1 MVLAE
6 FIEDKPKSDFSDPI
20 YHELAILNG
29 EINRLDSEQLD
40 DALKAFNLTCT
51 GCFGVRQ
58 KRLKSY
64 VRDKKQ
70 EIAGVNKR
78 SPGRRPLDYLLF
90 IDFEATC
97 MEVNPAGF
105 LHEIIEFPIVL
116 FDCADRKPL
125 NVFHQY
131 VRPKI
136 NPVLSDFCMQLTG
149 ITQSQ
154 VDQADN
160 FVTVFE
166 KAHEWMEKQGLFE
179 PGVHFAVVTDGP
191 WDIARF
197 LVQQCMIDHICVPY
211 WASRWINIRKTFTN
225 YYKLKYYPKLPDIA
239 AMLEAL
245 GMKFEG
251 RPHSGMDDAKN
262 CAKIA
267 ETLLEDYCQPEFN
280 EFLDKYGYS
289 WLLEPKQKSEVVSS
303 ADHAKPAIKCVKWRT
318 PQKKMQN
325 AINLQMKAEENA
337 VQEQGSANV
346 EQDLTAKLQEC
357 SIGNSPEKK
366 PLQSSTSLDN

>member
-1 MVLAE
+1 MVLADFVE
-6 FIEDKPKSDFSDPI
+6 EKPKADFSDPI

-40 DALKAFNLTCT
+40 DALKAFNLDCK
-51 GCFGVRQ
+51 GCFGVKQ

-64 VRDKKQ
+64 VREKKQ
-70 EIAGVNKR
+70 EIAGIKKS
-78 SPGRRPLDYLLF
+78 SPNSKRPLDFLLF

-105 LHEIIEFPIVL
+105 LHEIIEFPIIL
-116 FDCADRKPL
+116 FNCAERKTVS
-125 NVFHQY
+125 VFHEF

-136 NPVLSDFCMQLTG
+136 NPVLSEFCMQLTG
-149 ITQSQ
+149 INQDQ
-154 VDQADN
+154 VEHADT

-166 KAHEWMEKQGLFE
+166 RAHEWMNNQGLFE

-191 WDIARF
+191 WDMARF
-197 LVQQCMIDHICVPY
+197 LVQQCMIDHICVPF

-239 AMLEAL
+239 SMLEAL
-245 GMKFEG
+245 GLKFEG
-251 RPHSGMDDAKN
+251 RLHSGLDDAKN
-262 CAKIA
+262 CATIV
-267 ETLLEDYCQPEFN
+267 ETLLNDFCLPEFN

-289 WLLEPKQKSEVVSS
+289 WLLEQKQPREQIEK
-303 ADHAKPAIKCVKWRT
+303 KNLKCSKWRT

-325 AINLQMKAEENA
+325 AINLKGLNESPEC
-337 VQEQGSANV
+337 S
-346 EQDLTAKLQEC
+346 DLTEKLNQC
-357 SIGNSPEKK
+357 SLRSEVDAQ
-366 PLQSSTSLDN
+366 QSSSH